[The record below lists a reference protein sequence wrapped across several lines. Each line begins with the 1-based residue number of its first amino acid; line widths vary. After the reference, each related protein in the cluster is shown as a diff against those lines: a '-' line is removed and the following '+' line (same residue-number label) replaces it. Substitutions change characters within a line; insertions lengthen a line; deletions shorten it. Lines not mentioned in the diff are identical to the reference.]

1 MESRPLSLLILTIF
15 PYHTPSQI
23 RFSTI
28 LIPIQDLWMPFKL
41 LKLKLHNKILL
52 ALVLGA
58 IFGALFNIDKHKL
71 EIVFKDSANNTVR
84 EVVEGWEQIELIN
97 TETNQTRASFGP
109 EDQLK
114 ILPYFNK
121 MGKAEKQSTLVKVR
135 LKTSERVFER
145 VSSIEK
151 VKTIAVAIKPVG
163 MIFIRLLMFVAIPL
177 VLSSLIVGAAS
188 LGDIKKVGRIGAKTM
203 SIYILTTVWAITTGL
218 VLVNVVQP
226 GTRLGEEAREKL
238 MVEFQGGIQEKI
250 QQETSVDLVDML
262 VRIVA
267 TNPIQAM
274 ANGEML
280 QIVFFA
286 LMVGVSLTLIAKE
299 KSAPVIGF
307 FDGFSDL
314 MIQMVD
320 LIIKIAPY
328 GVFALIA
335 ATVGEFGF
343 DILRT
348 LAWYAATLIIGLLVH
363 QFVTLGLLVKV
374 FGGMSPIRFFKG
386 IKEVMLIAFSSS
398 SSAATLPVN
407 MECCEKNLGVP
418 KQITSFVLP
427 LGATVNMDGTAMY
440 QAVATVFIAQVYGME
455 LNLAAQLTIV
465 FTAVLASI
473 GTAPVPGVGLIM
485 LIIVLRSVN
494 VPEEGLA
501 LILGIDRI
509 LDMCRT
515 VVNVSGDAA
524 VAVIMAKQEGVLGKG
539 TLGMA

>member
-1 MESRPLSLLILTIF
+1 MSFGLP
-15 PYHTPSQI
+15 
-23 RFSTI
+23 
-28 LIPIQDLWMPFKL
+28 
-41 LKLKLHNKILL
+41 KLKLHNKILL

-58 IFGALFNIDKHKL
+58 IFGVIFNIDKHQL
-71 EIVFKDSANNTVR
+71 EIAFKDSANSTLR
-84 EVVEGWEQIELIN
+84 EVVEGWEQIEFIN

-151 VKTIAVAIKPVG
+151 VKTIAVAIKPIG

-188 LGDIKKVGRIGAKTM
+188 LGDIKKVGRIGAKTLAFYLVTII
-203 SIYILTTVWAITTGL
+203 SAITIGL
-218 VLVNVVQP
+218 VLVNYIQP
-226 GTRLGEEAREKL
+226 GTRLGAEAREKL
-238 MVEFQGGIQEKI
+238 MVEFQGNIQEKI
-250 QQETSVDLVDML
+250 QQEPSVDLVDML

-274 ANGEML
+274 ATGEML

-286 LMVGVSLTLIAKE
+286 LMVGVSLTLIPKE
-299 KSAPVIGF
+299 KSDHVVGF
-307 FDGFSDL
+307 FDGFSQL

-320 LIIKIAPY
+320 LIMKVAPY

-335 ATVGEFGF
+335 STVGEFGF

-348 LAWYAATLIIGLLVH
+348 LAWYAGTLVVGLFLH
-363 QFVTLGLLVKV
+363 QFVTLGLMVKI
-374 FGGMSPIRFFKG
+374 FGGMDPRRFFRG

-427 LGATVNMDGTAMY
+427 LGATVNMDGTSMY

-494 VPEEGLA
+494 VPEEGIG

-515 VVNVSGDAA
+515 VPNVTGDAV
-524 VAVIMAKQEGVLGKG
+524 VAVIVAKQEGVLGKG